1 MARFILL
8 GAGAGLVSAAL
19 FASAATGT
27 ALAGILFYLAPLPI
41 CLAGLG
47 WGWTNL
53 RTSISSCTP

>member
-1 MARFILL
+1 MARYYLL

-41 CLAGLG
+41 LIAALGMLAARAGY
-47 WGWTNL
+47 
-53 RTSISSCTP
+53 RSAA